1 MVVMDRPR
9 RLPDG
14 RITAHLLSDLHGDA
28 AYRELLPVALA
39 LGCHPA
45 FYQYPDRYKA
55 HFDLI
60 GSHRINAALVHPA
73 IETVP
78 RRRIAEILRRRK
90 HLEEGV

>member
-14 RITAHLLSDLHGDA
+14 RITAHLLSDRDGED
-28 AYRELLPVALA
+28 AYRELLPVALS

-45 FYQYPDRYKA
+45 FYQYPGRYKA

-60 GSHRINAALVHPA
+60 GPLRINAALAHPA
-73 IETVP
+73 ITTVP
-78 RRRIAEILRRRK
+78 RRRIAQILLRRKLNERAP
-90 HLEEGV
+90 

>member
-14 RITAHLLSDLHGDA
+14 RITAHLLSDREGED
-28 AYRELLPVALA
+28 AYRELLPVAVA

-45 FYQYPDRYKA
+45 FYQYPGRYKA

-60 GSHRINAALVHPA
+60 GPMRINAALAHPA
-73 IETVP
+73 ISTVP
-78 RRRIAEILRRRK
+78 RRAIAEILRRRK
-90 HLEEGV
+90 QRETGQ

>member
-14 RITAHLLSDLHGDA
+14 RITAHLMSDLEGED
-28 AYRELLPVALA
+28 AYRELLPVAVS

-45 FYQYPDRYKA
+45 FYQYPDLYKA

-60 GSHRINAALVHPA
+60 GSLRINAALAHPA
-73 IETVP
+73 ITTVS
-78 RRRIAEILRRRK
+78 RRHIAKILRRRK
-90 HLEEGV
+90 LNERAR